1 MTLSWHP
8 HAHLWMKVFFHL
20 KQLKILEVTVPLS
33 MHTSIQGYKK
43 NKTKQ
48 NQGNLTLS
56 KEYSD
61 FPVTDYKDIEIYELI
76 KN

>member
-1 MTLSWHP
+1 
-8 HAHLWMKVFFHL
+8 
-20 KQLKILEVTVPLS
+20 
-33 MHTSIQGYKK
+33 MHTSIQDYKK

-48 NQGNLTLS
+48 NQANLTLS